1 MGHVMLREKLT
12 RIQDYPGRL
21 NFATDAWTSPS
32 HKAFVVVTVHL
43 EQKGKPLCLVLD
55 IVEVAMVCTYQNLT
69 HPFTNEKV

>member
-1 MGHVMLREKLT
+1 MGHFMLREKFT

-21 NFATDAWTSPS
+21 NFATDAWTALS
-32 HKAFVVVTVHL
+32 HKAFVAVTVHL

-55 IVEVAMVCTYQNLT
+55 IVEVVMVHTYQNLT